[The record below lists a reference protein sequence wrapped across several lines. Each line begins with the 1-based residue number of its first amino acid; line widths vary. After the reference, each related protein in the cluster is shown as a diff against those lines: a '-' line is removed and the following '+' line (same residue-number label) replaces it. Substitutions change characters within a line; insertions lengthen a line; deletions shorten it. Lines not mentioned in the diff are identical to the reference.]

1 MPRLETGQG
10 SGVLCYPSPAT
21 YPENRRDKSVLSVD
35 RGMTAFPFVGCALES
50 AALSLADANGLLQWM
65 VAIGW
70 HS

>member
-1 MPRLETGQG
+1 M
-10 SGVLCYPSPAT
+10 
-21 YPENRRDKSVLSVD
+21 LSVD